1 MNKWIPLCCILGVE
15 WVILMDVLKLNSMIY
30 PCTHKKK
37 TILSEDRLSAY
48 KTTKFHMFFDISINL
63 INFTIGIAVG

>member
-1 MNKWIPLCCILGVE
+1 MNKWIPLCCILSVE
-15 WVILMDVLKLNSMIY
+15 WVIIMDVLKVKFNDISLY
-30 PCTHKKK
+30 TKKK

-48 KTTKFHMFFDISINL
+48 ITTTFHMFFDIFFNL